1 MIIGPCRWKSSNIDL
16 GVNASYCD
24 IDNAA
29 VLVEIAR
36 EDAGHVPEVS
46 YGTHFFQDLVE
57 AQVVYLPLYPDRPE
71 SEYNEAFFTASPNA
85 LLELLPEAGDFEEY
99 VCVIDVPAAAGGAR
113 AQVVADPNTQ
123 RAVCYLE

>member
-1 MIIGPCRWKSSNIDL
+1 MMMGPGRWGSSNIDL
-16 GVNASYCD
+16 GVNVSYSD

-57 AQVVYLPLYPDRPE
+57 AQVVYLPLYPDNPE
-71 SEYNEAFFTASPNA
+71 SKYNEAFFSGSPNS
-85 LLELLPEAGDFEEY
+85 LLELLPDAGDLLDY
-99 VCVIDVPAAAGGAR
+99 IRVIDVPAASGGAHV
-113 AQVVADPNTQ
+113 QLVADPQAQ
-123 RAVCYLE
+123 RAVCYLG